1 MATENRDKIKH
12 DIRKAYGAIA
22 TGVSPGTSDTAAPL
36 PCCGEAAPTI
46 ETLSKLMGYSDDDLV
61 QAPQGANMGLGCGN
75 PGVVASMVPGET
87 VLDLGS
93 GGGFDCFLARRQVG
107 EHGRVIGIDM
117 TPRMIELARTN
128 ASKLGYANVEFVE
141 GSIESL
147 PVDDDSI
154 DVVISNCVINLSLD
168 KARVFREAFRV
179 LKPGGRLAVSDVVAT
194 AELPDVIKQDLKL
207 HAGCVAGAEQV
218 SVVERLLAEAGFI
231 EIKLTQKDKSREILT
246 SWVPGSNIDQYVASY
261 VIEAMKPR

>member
-1 MATENRDKIKH
+1 MKKQNHRVITDYIKQKYGSIAKQGTAKGCCDGGCSCSSSSMDIGRLSATLGYQENDLE
-12 DIRKAYGAIA
+12 AGAA
-22 TGVSPGTSDTAAPL
+22 
-36 PCCGEAAPTI
+36 
-46 ETLSKLMGYSDDDLV
+46 
-61 QAPQGANMGLGCGN
+61 GANLGLGCGN
-75 PGVVASMVPGET
+75 PLAFASLKEADT

-117 TPRMIELARTN
+117 TPQMIELARTN

-246 SWVPGSNIDQYVASY
+246 SWVPGSNIDRYVASY